1 MRLLRRAL
9 CIRSLRFMLKAWK
22 HVMHKV
28 CRLRPGGSGW
38 TATCSRWIFCR
49 AQASFEEHQNTC
61 GLMIWFFSHCFLR
74 ENLFFCVCVFWQQLP
89 PVGRREANTS
99 VAKMV
104 VKPWSGSVR
113 REVRMEQPLDIKKT
127 EAAMKAS
134 CVCLCMAAVC
144 SFSLIG
150 VYFGEE
156 LYLLSFI
163 ATRKQCTHIHLWTH
177 PMVPEREERL
187 HVYLSV

>member
-1 MRLLRRAL
+1 ML
-9 CIRSLRFMLKAWK
+9 CIRSVGWGLGVLDGPPRAQ
-22 HVMHKV
+22 
-28 CRLRPGGSGW
+28 GGSSAVHKLHLKSIRTHVVWWSGFFHTVLW
-38 TATCSRWIFCR
+38 GKIFCV
-49 AQASFEEHQNTC
+49 
-61 GLMIWFFSHCFLR
+61 
-74 ENLFFCVCVFWQQLP
+74 CVCVFWQQLP

-163 ATRKQCTHIHLWTH
+163 AIRKQCTHIHLWTH